1 LKGGFIFIIKMVKK
15 QTDWMKHLMA
25 TWKKMK
31 SSNKDAKFSDA
42 MKEAKK
48 TFKK

>member
-1 LKGGFIFIIKMVKK
+1 MAKK
-15 QTDWMKHLMA
+15 QTEWQKHLMA

-31 SSNKDAKFSDA
+31 SNKDAKFSDA
-42 MKEAKK
+42 MKKAAK

>member
-1 LKGGFIFIIKMVKK
+1 MAKK
-15 QTDWMKHLMA
+15 QTDWQKHLME

-31 SSNKDAKFSDA
+31 SKDKDAKFSDA
-42 MKEAKK
+42 MKVAAK

>member
-1 LKGGFIFIIKMVKK
+1 MAKK
-15 QTDWMKHLMA
+15 QTDWQKHLMA

-31 SSNKDAKFSDA
+31 SKNKNATFSDA
-42 MKEAKK
+42 MKEAAK